1 VGLSLYQ
8 QVTVSFIAK
17 PFVAGADLFKRETWI
32 DLLMRTIRIFGH
44 YIRLQILLL
53 AMLEALI
60 FIASI
65 YVGALM
71 RFVGDIY
78 AAETEIGWLLPRAI
92 VFASVMVSSMAALG
106 LYQPNQR
113 ERILGTALRIS
124 ISFLVG
130 SIAMAVCFYIFPGI
144 YIGRGTFGLATAV
157 SFLGIVTVRAIS
169 LSPIGENLF
178 RRRVLVLGTG
188 AKASSILKMRRR
200 ADWRGVSLIGFVH
213 VRGEPD
219 VVDPSKV
226 LTIDKPLM
234 DFAIEQEIDQI
245 VVALDER
252 RSNFPIDELLKC
264 RMNGIDV
271 LDIFTFFEHEF
282 GKIRLDMLQPSHL
295 IFSDGFQ
302 PYALY
307 PHIKRIFDIVMSL
320 LLLTIAWPIM
330 AVTALAI
337 LSESGGTDPI
347 LYRQL
352 RVSQGGKLFNILK
365 FRSMRVDAE
374 HDQHARWSEA
384 NDSRVTR
391 VGAVI
396 RKFRIDELPQVFNVL
411 CGDMSFVGPRP
422 ERPEFVSQLTK
433 TIPLYA
439 ERHQVKAGIS
449 GWAQLC
455 YPYGSSEKDAR
466 EKLQYDLYYVKNNS
480 LFLDLLILLQTAEV
494 VLFRKGAR

>member
-1 VGLSLYQ
+1 
-8 QVTVSFIAK
+8 
-17 PFVAGADLFKRETWI
+17 
-32 DLLMRTIRIFGH
+32 MRTIRIFGH

-92 VFASVMVSSMAALG
+92 VFASIMVSSMAALG
-106 LYQPNQR
+106 LYQPNHR

-124 ISFLVG
+124 TSFLLG
-130 SIAMAVCFYIFPGI
+130 GIAMAVCFYVFPGI
-144 YIGRGTFGLATAV
+144 YTGRGAFGLATAI
-157 SFLGIVTVRAIS
+157 SFLGIVIVRAIS

-188 AKASSILKMRRR
+188 AKASSILGMRRR
-200 ADWRGVSLIGFVH
+200 ADWRGFSLVGFVH

-245 VVALDER
+245 VIALDER

-264 RMNGIDV
+264 KMNGIDV
-271 LDIFTFFEHEF
+271 LEIFTFFEREF
-282 GKIRLDMLQPSHL
+282 GKIRLDMLQPSQL

-302 PYALY
+302 PNALY
-307 PHIKRIFDIVMSL
+307 PYIKRIFDIAVVL
-320 LLLTIAWPIM
+320 LLLAIAWPIM

-337 LSESGGTDPI
+337 LRESGGTGPI
-347 LYRQL
+347 RYRQL
-352 RVSQGGKLFNILK
+352 RVGQGGKLFNILK
-365 FRSMRVDAE
+365 FRSMRV
-374 HDQHARWSEA
+374 

-396 RKFRIDELPQVFNVL
+396 RKFRIDELPQIFNVL

-422 ERPEFVSQLTK
+422 ERPEFVSQLTD

-439 ERHQVKAGIS
+439 QRHLVKAGIS

>member
-1 VGLSLYQ
+1 
-8 QVTVSFIAK
+8 
-17 PFVAGADLFKRETWI
+17 
-32 DLLMRTIRIFGH
+32 MRTIRIFGH

-65 YVGALM
+65 YVGAFI
-71 RFVGDIY
+71 RFVGDVY

-92 VFASVMVSSMAALG
+92 VFASIMVSSMAALG
-106 LYQPNQR
+106 LYQPNHR

-124 ISFLVG
+124 TSFLLG
-130 SIAMAVCFYIFPGI
+130 GIAMAVCFYVFPAI
-144 YIGRGTFGLATAV
+144 YTGRGAFGLATAI
-157 SFLGIVTVRAIS
+157 SFLGIVIVRAIS

-188 AKASSILKMRRR
+188 AKASSILGMRRR
-200 ADWRGVSLIGFVH
+200 ADWRGFSLVGFVH

-245 VVALDER
+245 VIALDER

-264 RMNGIDV
+264 KMNGIDV
-271 LDIFTFFEHEF
+271 LEIFTFFEREF

-302 PYALY
+302 PNALY
-307 PHIKRIFDIVMSL
+307 PYIKRIFDIAVVL
-320 LLLTIAWPIM
+320 LLLAIAWPIM

-337 LSESGGTDPI
+337 LRESGGTGPI

-352 RVSQGGKLFNILK
+352 RVGQGGKLFNILK

-374 HDQHARWSEA
+374 RDQHARWAEA
-384 NDSRVTR
+384 NDSRITR

-396 RKFRIDELPQVFNVL
+396 RKFRIDELPQALNVL
-411 CGDMSFVGPRP
+411 RGDMSFVGPRP
-422 ERPEFVSQLTK
+422 ERPEFVSQLTD

-439 ERHQVKAGIS
+439 QRHLVKAGIS